1 MLKDE
6 GELVCLIKP
15 QFEAERSDVGKN
27 GIVRD
32 EKVHEKVI
40 EKVINFSEEFYLLPQ
55 DITNSPIF
63 GAKGNAEFLI
73 YFKKSAQSDVL
84 NIRKRMD
91 ELKRSDIIKSVVKR
105 AQIIN

>member
-1 MLKDE
+1 M
-6 GELVCLIKP
+6 CLIKP

-40 EKVINFSEEFYLLPQ
+40 EKVINFSEEFGLLPQ
-55 DITNSPIF
+55 AITNSPIF

>member
-1 MLKDE
+1 M
-6 GELVCLIKP
+6 
-15 QFEAERSDVGKN
+15 
-27 GIVRD
+27 
-32 EKVHEKVI
+32 I
-40 EKVINFSEEFYLLPQ
+40 EKVINFSEEFHLLPQ